1 MATQFDMDGFTPD
14 RQTKPKDPDTEEQ
27 NRRLRELAE
36 LSDEERM
43 KQLAELKDFFTDR
56 GERKTEIQI
65 ESPPQIK
72 RKKFK
77 LPSGEALTAE
87 QLREHNAKA
96 SERHQQRWNEL
107 KRRLQDIIDDE
118 SKSDSSGMS
127 ELDLNKEDDAD
138 EICDT
143 GNVCVV
149 SLAPTLRF

>member
-65 ESPPQIK
+65 ESPP
-72 RKKFK
+72 
-77 LPSGEALTAE
+77 P
-87 QLREHNAKA
+87 
-96 SERHQQRWNEL
+96 
-107 KRRLQDIIDDE
+107 D
-118 SKSDSSGMS
+118 
-127 ELDLNKEDDAD
+127 
-138 EICDT
+138 
-143 GNVCVV
+143 
-149 SLAPTLRF
+149 